1 MAEMSESNTTRRV
14 VPKKESL
21 QKRDA
26 RPMPTTTASKATKV
40 PIKKQQSD
48 DAQLSLSEKIFV
60 GLTAFACAEALS
72 RTLAGIMPASDAAL
86 HLQRAAPGACLSGV
100 GVGLRAGNK
109 PMGNAVIIGGVL
121 HIVKNYI

>member
-1 MAEMSESNTTRRV
+1 MSESNTARRA

-21 QKRDA
+21 QKIDGRSL
-26 RPMPTTTASKATKV
+26 PTNSVSKTINS
-40 PIKKQQSD
+40 PIKKQNSD
-48 DAQLSLSEKIFV
+48 DASLNLSEKIFV

-72 RTLAGIMPASDAAL
+72 RTLAGIMPTSDAAL

-100 GVGLRAGNK
+100 GAGLRAGNK
-109 PMGNAVIIGGVL
+109 SMGNAVIIGGVL